1 MDVAGF
7 RASSKLEWCK
17 RFVPSTKT
25 TLPCYSM
32 CRVLREGHVLC
43 LNQCVFG
50 VDMRSNV
57 SAMCFLVGCVCALVF
72 KVL

>member
-1 MDVAGF
+1 MLKSV
-7 RASSKLEWCK
+7 C
-17 RFVPSTKT
+17 
-25 TLPCYSM
+25 
-32 CRVLREGHVLC
+32 
-43 LNQCVFG
+43 FG

>member
-1 MDVAGF
+1 
-7 RASSKLEWCK
+7 
-17 RFVPSTKT
+17 
-25 TLPCYSM
+25 M
-32 CRVLREGHVLC
+32 CRVFCEGHVLC

-72 KVL
+72 QCVITYGDIIFPSIDGNVHVP